1 MGEITRITKATNKS
15 NSLRTTIPIGIA
27 RQFNLSIGEKLNWE
41 IKARNGDL
49 IIVIT
54 PIKNENVDK

>member
-1 MGEITRITKATNKS
+1 MGEMTRITKATNKS
-15 NSLRTTIPIGIA
+15 NSLRTTIPIGIV

-49 IIVIT
+49 IIIVT
-54 PIKNENVDK
+54 PIKSENDEN

>member
-1 MGEITRITKATNKS
+1 MGEITRITKATTKS

-27 RQFNLSIGEKLNWE
+27 RQFNLSVGEKLNWE

-54 PIKNENVDK
+54 PIKNEK